1 MQRKAAVPQQAGRA
15 HERKNGNEGAVR
27 AAQAEEGRH
36 AEQGAPAAHLL
47 CDVSI
52 CMDHI
57 VMMAASAMVFL
68 M

>member
-1 MQRKAAVPQQAGRA
+1 MQRKATVPQQAGRA
-15 HERKNGNEGAVR
+15 HERKDGNEGAIR
-27 AAQAEEGRH
+27 AAQAEEGRL

-57 VMMAASAMVFL
+57 VTMAVSAIGF
-68 M
+68 